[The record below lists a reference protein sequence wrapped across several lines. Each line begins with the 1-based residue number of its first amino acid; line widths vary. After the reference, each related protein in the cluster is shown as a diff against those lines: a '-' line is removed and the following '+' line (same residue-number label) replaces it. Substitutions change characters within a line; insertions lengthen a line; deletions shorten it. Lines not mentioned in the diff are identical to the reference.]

1 MSKSLNLKKATAKFK
16 PLLDFIRRDSVAI
29 FLIIVAAIFG
39 FLIWRIGQLA
49 NAEPDQS
56 TLDEQLITIVRPRID
71 PDSIKTIEDLES
83 QNIDI
88 ESIFSGRDNPFQE

>member
-1 MSKSLNLKKATAKFK
+1 MSKNLNIKKLTGKFK

-29 FLIIVAAIFG
+29 FLLIVSVVFG

-56 TLDEQLITIVRPRID
+56 AIDEQSSSIVRPRID
-71 PDSIKTIEDLES
+71 PESIKTIEELES

-88 ESIFSGRDNPFQE
+88 ETFFSERENPFQE